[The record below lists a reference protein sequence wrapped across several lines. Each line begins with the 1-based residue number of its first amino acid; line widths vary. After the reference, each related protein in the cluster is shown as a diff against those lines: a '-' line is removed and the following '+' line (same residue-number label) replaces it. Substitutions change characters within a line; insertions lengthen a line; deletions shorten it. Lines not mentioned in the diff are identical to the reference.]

1 MIGTLLAAISL
12 AATNAPA
19 AFSTAVEQTFPA
31 PALAEERAGLD
42 FKLDLP
48 AVGTWAIELAVG
60 CDANGDGRLADDES
74 PFAVSFA
81 GNRISIRDGTGTVLH
96 SVAYA
101 PHGVPLS
108 LVLKVGRS
116 RLPNSWRL
124 SEGNRMTLGE
134 GGFTLAEG
142 LALRP
147 DLVRIRVSGPDA
159 VLANVGARVVH
170 DSFVLKI
177 R

>member
-1 MIGTLLAAISL
+1 MTLALLAAFTL
-12 AATNAPA
+12 VATNAPT
-19 AFSTAVEQTFPA
+19 AFSTAVERTFPA
-31 PALAEERAGLD
+31 PVLIEEREGLD

-60 CDANGDGRLADDES
+60 CDTNGDGRLADDES

-81 GNRISIRDGTGTVLH
+81 GNRVSVRNGSGTVLH
-96 SVAYA
+96 SAAYV

-124 SEGNRMTLGE
+124 SEGNRMTIGE
-134 GGFTLAEG
+134 GGFSLAEG
-142 LALRP
+142 LTLRP

-159 VLANVGARVVH
+159 VSANVGARVVH

>member
-1 MIGTLLAAISL
+1 MTGFLLAAISL
-12 AATNAPA
+12 AETNSPA
-19 AFSTAVEQTFPA
+19 AFSTAVEHTFSAPVQTA
-31 PALAEERAGLD
+31 ERAGLD
-42 FKLDLP
+42 FKLDLG
-48 AVGTWAIELAVG
+48 AVGTRMVELAVG

-81 GNRISIRDGTGTVLH
+81 GNRVSVRNGSGTVLH

-116 RLPNSWRL
+116 RLADSWRL
-124 SEGNRMTLGE
+124 SEGTRMTLGE
-134 GGFTLAEG
+134 GVFSAAAGPTV
-142 LALRP
+142 RP

-159 VLANVGARVVH
+159 VSANVTARIVH
-170 DSFVLKI
+170 DSFILRI